1 MASIS
6 DVLIVG
12 GGVMGCSIAFHL
24 ARRKAGRVVLLEK
37 SYLAA
42 GSSGKSGAICR
53 QHYSNALTV
62 SMARGAAGAAPVA
75 AALAIAVGVLSNTV
89 MKLGLA
95 LVLGSPRF
103 KAIAGGALA
112 LMLVALAGAALVL

>member
-1 MASIS
+1 VHVARERGGQSGVLTTAAILGLT
-6 DVLIVG
+6 DVD
-12 GGVMGCSIAFHL
+12 
-24 ARRKAGRVVLLEK
+24 
-37 SYLAA
+37 
-42 GSSGKSGAICR
+42 
-53 QHYSNALTV
+53 ALTV
-62 SMARGAAGAAPVA
+62 SMAKGAAGAAPAA